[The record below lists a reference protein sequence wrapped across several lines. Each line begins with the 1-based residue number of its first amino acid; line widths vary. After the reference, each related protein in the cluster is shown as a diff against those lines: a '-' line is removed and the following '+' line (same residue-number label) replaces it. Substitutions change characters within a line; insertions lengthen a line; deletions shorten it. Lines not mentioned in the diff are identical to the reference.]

1 MTITMN
7 LIAML
12 LSFAMMLT
20 GAGGEGQPAQA
31 RNLVLHNVQF
41 SYNGESVKLPQALH
55 VGASTDGEKAVFD
68 FGIDQGGET
77 LLPVQ
82 LGVSEAG
89 VAALFTKSDVAVNV
103 TADAID
109 AAMEQA
115 SGMMQSMTGA
125 IQTENPELLQF
136 LTEEFLPA
144 YTGLIE
150 AAKDPDFA
158 ERMNAKGDE
167 ILAGIVDKGEGV
179 ADTLLLE
186 GEQYAVTKYTYTL
199 DSDQMAQLMDG
210 IFAAED
216 ALKNYADA
224 LFKLYSM
231 LPEESGLNG
240 IASYNDLFNK
250 TGMQASMDFVEQVTA
265 DGEINQTN
273 AVLTMDM
280 NAMIKKTVE
289 QQTAEGQETAEVPE
303 LPPMVVDIESLKMG
317 AMTDVMTSF
326 DYAVEGVGVNMV
338 AHANDDVDGKLMDM
352 SMGMKQGDETIATMD
367 FSAYMNEEGFNS
379 VNFHIDA
386 PASNTEVAIGA
397 AGTANEDGT
406 GTTNVELSVDSGSDS
421 FNLSF
426 DLDVTADAI
435 EDLVN
440 GHETV
445 LTLDDLSEDALNAI
459 GEDETFQAAMMQ
471 VVGSMSMDAQK
482 LTAEEN
488 VQKLIALFQF
498 QNDAPV
504 VVDGQPE
511 ADGGDYDYTFEIEPE
526 GDYEYEIEGVDG
538 EEDEYD
544 NEEVEDDGELG
555 FEQPQFTWL
564 PEGWEIQETN
574 VDTAYDWMDVTMGDE
589 NGENN
594 AYAIFF
600 SDTDNTQVSYLVGDD
615 GSIAPVEGRE
625 MSVSDFG
632 EGSVSVTLH
641 EGGLYCNIMFNSAD
655 LDLETIGQIVAGIQ
669 Y

>member
-1 MTITMN
+1 MNMTMN

-20 GAGGEGQPAQA
+20 GAGGEVQPAQA

-41 SYNGESVKLPQALH
+41 SYNGESVQLPQALH
-55 VGASTDGEKAVFD
+55 VGVSTDGEKAVFD

-82 LGVSEAG
+82 LGVSEEG
-89 VAALFTKSDVAVNV
+89 VAALFTNSDIAVNI

-109 AAMEQA
+109 AAMQQA
-115 SGMMQSMTGA
+115 SDMMQGMTGA

-240 IASYNDLFNK
+240 IANFTDLYGK
-250 TGMQASMDFVEQVTA
+250 TGMQTSMEFVEQVTA

-280 NAMIKKTVE
+280 NAMIRKAAE
-289 QQTAEGQETAEVPE
+289 SQAAEGQETAEVPE
-303 LPPMVVDIESLKMG
+303 LPPIVVDIESLKMG

-482 LTAEEN
+482 LAGEEN
-488 VQKLIALFQF
+488 LQKLISLFQIDP
-498 QNDAPV
+498 QSMTTEEPAETGD
-504 VVDGQPE
+504 
-511 ADGGDYDYTFEIEPE
+511 DYDYTFEIEPE
-526 GDYEYEIEGVDG
+526 GDYEYEIEGLDG
-538 EEDEYD
+538 EEGEYGY
-544 NEEVEDDGELG
+544 EEVEDDGELG

-600 SDTDNTQVSYLVGDD
+600 ADTDNTQVSYLVGDD
-615 GSIAPVEGRE
+615 GSITPVEGRE
-625 MSVSDFG
+625 MTVSDFG

-641 EGGLYCNIMFNSAD
+641 EGGVSCNIMFNSAE